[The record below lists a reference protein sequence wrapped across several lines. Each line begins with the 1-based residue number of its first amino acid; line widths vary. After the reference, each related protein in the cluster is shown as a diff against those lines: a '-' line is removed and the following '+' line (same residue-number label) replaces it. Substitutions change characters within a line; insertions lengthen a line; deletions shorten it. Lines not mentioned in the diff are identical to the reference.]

1 MFFVQLLQS
10 LREIV
15 SHIVASQIPC
25 LFFLQTW
32 LLASLVRSGNTELL
46 YNQHCETCYPPTS
59 RFTKARLQTEL
70 ITNIKMNYSL

>member
-1 MFFVQLLQS
+1 MLFVQLLQS
-10 LREIV
+10 LKEIV
-15 SHIVASQIPC
+15 SHIVVSQIPC
-25 LFFLQTW
+25 LFILQTRS
-32 LLASLVRSGNTELL
+32 LVSLVRSGSTELL